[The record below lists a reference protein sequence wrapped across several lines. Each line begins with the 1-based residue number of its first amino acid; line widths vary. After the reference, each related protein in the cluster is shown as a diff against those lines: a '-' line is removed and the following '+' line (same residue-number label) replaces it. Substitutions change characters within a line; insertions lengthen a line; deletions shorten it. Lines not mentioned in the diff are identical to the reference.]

1 MQPSLGVY
9 EDGEIDLSFGGYVY
23 ANMEDSPSGLEPLYV
38 GECDINDDCGTRV
51 SGSVAV
57 AYFSNGVATFTDLM
71 IKTAGDGYRLLF
83 TLADANGNDLS
94 YAYSSSFDVSV
105 GPVFKQ
111 DFYQT
116 VGAGTGGSPF
126 SPNPTVALT
135 DRGSNAVTTISS
147 GTVEASIF
155 VGDVVLYPID
165 SKTVTIAA
173 GYAVFE
179 GLYINEAGGPYQ
191 LKFATTVNDADGTMI
206 PHLYSSQ
213 FVVSVGGPAQLVF
226 APNASV
232 ELATITAGEFF
243 LVAPRLYVQ
252 DAGGNTLVD
261 DSQSGV
267 AVSISDNP
275 SEATLGL
282 ATQLFEVAKKGI
294 VTFSTLTI
302 DKTGK
307 EYRLAF
313 VYNSF
318 DSDTSTFTPSTSLLF
333 DCLYL
338 L

>member
-1 MQPSLGVY
+1 MVMMRSHLATWVCFWAALCLAWLRGCEGAYTVSVLASPSTCFGGSPCIVQPSLGVY
-9 EDGEIDLSFGGYVY
+9 EAGERDLSFGGYVY
-23 ANMEDSPSGLEPLYV
+23 ANMEDSPSGLSLDV

-57 AYFSNGVATFTDLM
+57 AYFSNGVTTFTDLM

-94 YAYSSSFDVSV
+94 YAYSSTFDVSV

-155 VGDVVLYPID
+155 VGDVVLYPTD

-179 GLYINEAGGPYQ
+179 GL
-191 LKFATTVNDADGTMI
+191 
-206 PHLYSSQ
+206 
-213 FVVSVGGPAQLVF
+213 
-226 APNASV
+226 
-232 ELATITAGEFF
+232 
-243 LVAPRLYVQ
+243 
-252 DAGGNTLVD
+252 
-261 DSQSGV
+261 
-267 AVSISDNP
+267 
-275 SEATLGL
+275 
-282 ATQLFEVAKKGI
+282 
-294 VTFSTLTI
+294 
-302 DKTGK
+302 
-307 EYRLAF
+307 
-313 VYNSF
+313 
-318 DSDTSTFTPSTSLLF
+318 
-333 DCLYL
+333 
-338 L
+338 